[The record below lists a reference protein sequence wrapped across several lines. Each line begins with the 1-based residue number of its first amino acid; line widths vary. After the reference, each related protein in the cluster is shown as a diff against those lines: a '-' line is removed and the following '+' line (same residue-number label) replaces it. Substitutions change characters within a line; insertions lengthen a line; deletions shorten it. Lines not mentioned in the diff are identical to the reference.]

1 MHVADTPVMTVVPTE
16 TEIGTNDLPVAT
28 KEPVKCKPDVH
39 AASWTDRPP
48 LPTTPLAIR
57 NADAPALTVVPTE
70 AETDTGGAPLQVP
83 PVVTKELDK
92 SKPDIE
98 HASVEDDPRSWS
110 DTRKTAILFII
121 SGASVIGGLC
131 ANIQNPANAQIE
143 QQLHASSGQISLSL
157 SLFILVQGNFPVL
170 WSAVS
175 EIKGRK
181 LVYLASVSLF
191 TLGSAIV
198 AVSKSI
204 GVLIGMR
211 ILQAIGSS
219 AVLSIGAA
227 TLADIYEPHQR
238 GAKVGVYY
246 CAPLLGPSL
255 GPIIGGVLTQAFSWR
270 AVFWFLVIWGGVIFF
285 AFLALFKDTFRKE
298 RSLTYQ
304 NVLRRRTNGR
314 KRVSEK
320 PSKDIEAQPPIA
332 TVEDGKDITLSFADV
347 NPFPP
352 FFNILRRK
360 NNVVILIPSGL
371 LFAFGF
377 SITYTC
383 ARTLSLYYN
392 YDALKTGL
400 VLLSF
405 GIGSMLGSIL
415 GGRWSDRTLAR
426 LKAANGG
433 VSFPEMRL
441 ESTKIAML
449 GLPPAVIGYAWVC
462 QERVHV
468 AAMCIMLFLSGF
480 FSIWIYS
487 STLAYVVDAN
497 TGSSSSA
504 VAANSSIRGA
514 SAFVAAEVAVPLQ
527 DAIGDGGLYT
537 IWAGLMLFAE
547 LVILLVIY
555 RGKQWR
561 DASIDKEKRKSA
573 GVR

>member
-1 MHVADTPVMTVVPTE
+1 MRVADTSALTAVPTE
-16 TEIGTNDLPVAT
+16 TEVGTSGFHVAT
-28 KEPVKCKPDVH
+28 KEPVKSKPDIR
-39 AASWTDRPP
+39 AASWTDRTP
-48 LPTTPLAIR
+48 LPTAPLTMRA
-57 NADAPALTVVPTE
+57 ADASAATVVS
-70 AETDTGGAPLQVP
+70 ADAVTDISGSPLQAP
-83 PVVTKELDK
+83 PVVTKELDI

-98 HASVEDDPRSWS
+98 HALVDDDPRSWS
-110 DTRKTAILFII
+110 EARKTAILFII
-121 SGASVIGGLC
+121 SGASVIAGLC

-181 LVYLASVSLF
+181 LVYLASVSFF

-198 AVSKSI
+198 AISKSI
-204 GVLIGMR
+204 GLLIGMR

-255 GPIIGGVLTQAFSWR
+255 GPIIGGVLTQTFSWR
-270 AVFWFLVIWGGVIFF
+270 AVFWFLVIWGGVIFS
-285 AFLALFKDTFRKE
+285 AFLALFQDTFRRE

-304 NVLRRRTNGR
+304 NVLRRRTNGG
-314 KRVSEK
+314 KRASEE
-320 PSKDIEAQPPIA
+320 PPKDVEAQPPIA
-332 TVEDGKDITLSFADV
+332 TAGDAKDITLSLVDV

-352 FFNILRRK
+352 YVNILRRK
-360 NNVVILIPSGL
+360 NNLVILMASGL

-383 ARTLSLYYN
+383 ARTLALYYDYN
-392 YDALKTGL
+392 ALKTGL

-441 ESTKIAML
+441 ESTKIAMC
-449 GLPPAVIGYAWVC
+449 GLPPAVISYAWIC

-468 AAMCIMLFLSGF
+468 AAMCVMLFLAGF

-487 STLAYVVDAN
+487 STLAYVVDSN
-497 TGSSSSA
+497 TGNSSSA

-537 IWAGLMLFAE
+537 LWAGLMVFAE
-547 LVILLVIY
+547 LVILLVLY

-561 DASIDKEKRKSA
+561 EASIEKEKRRSA

>member
-1 MHVADTPVMTVVPTE
+1 MRVADTSALTAVPTE
-16 TEIGTNDLPVAT
+16 TEVGTSGFHVAT
-28 KEPVKCKPDVH
+28 KEPVKSKPDIR
-39 AASWTDRPP
+39 AASWTDRTP
-48 LPTTPLAIR
+48 LPTAPLTMRA
-57 NADAPALTVVPTE
+57 ADASAATVVS
-70 AETDTGGAPLQVP
+70 ADAVTDISGSPLQAP
-83 PVVTKELDK
+83 PVVTKELDI

-98 HASVEDDPRSWS
+98 HALVDDDPRSWS
-110 DTRKTAILFII
+110 EARKTAILFII
-121 SGASVIGGLC
+121 SGASVIAGLC

-181 LVYLASVSLF
+181 LVYLASVSFF

-198 AVSKSI
+198 AISKSI
-204 GVLIGMR
+204 GLLIGMR

-255 GPIIGGVLTQAFSWR
+255 GPIIGGVLTQTFSWR
-270 AVFWFLVIWGGVIFF
+270 AVFWFLVIWGGVIFS
-285 AFLALFKDTFRKE
+285 AFLARFQDTFRRE

-304 NVLRRRTNGR
+304 NVLRRRTNGG
-314 KRVSEK
+314 KRASEE
-320 PSKDIEAQPPIA
+320 PPKDVEAQPPIA
-332 TVEDGKDITLSFADV
+332 TAGDAKDITLSLVDV

-352 FFNILRRK
+352 YVNILRRK
-360 NNVVILIPSGL
+360 NNLVILMASGL

-383 ARTLSLYYN
+383 ARTLALYYDYN
-392 YDALKTGL
+392 ALKTGL

-441 ESTKIAML
+441 ESTKIAMC
-449 GLPPAVIGYAWVC
+449 GLPPAVISYAWIC

-468 AAMCIMLFLSGF
+468 AAMCVMLFLAGF

-487 STLAYVVDAN
+487 STLAYVVDSN
-497 TGSSSSA
+497 TGNSSSA

-537 IWAGLMLFAE
+537 LWAGLMVFAE
-547 LVILLVIY
+547 LVILLVLY

-561 DASIDKEKRKSA
+561 EASIEKEKRRSA

>member
-1 MHVADTPVMTVVPTE
+1 M
-16 TEIGTNDLPVAT
+16 
-28 KEPVKCKPDVH
+28 
-39 AASWTDRPP
+39 
-48 LPTTPLAIR
+48 R

-110 DTRKTAILFII
+110 NTRKTAILFII

-487 STLAYVVDAN
+487 STLAYVVDTN

-555 RGKQWR
+555 GGKQWR
-561 DASIDKEKRKSA
+561 EASIDKEKRKSA

>member
-1 MHVADTPVMTVVPTE
+1 MHVADTSALTAVPTE
-16 TEIGTNDLPVAT
+16 TEVGTSGFHVAT
-28 KEPVKCKPDVH
+28 KEPVKSKPDIR
-39 AASWTDRPP
+39 AASWTDRTP
-48 LPTTPLAIR
+48 LPTAPLTMRA
-57 NADAPALTVVPTE
+57 ADASAATVVS
-70 AETDTGGAPLQVP
+70 ADAVTDISGSPLQAP
-83 PVVTKELDK
+83 PVVTKELDI

-98 HASVEDDPRSWS
+98 HALVDDDPRSWS
-110 DTRKTAILFII
+110 EARKTAILFII
-121 SGASVIGGLC
+121 SGASVIAGLC

-181 LVYLASVSLF
+181 LVYLASVSFF

-198 AVSKSI
+198 AISKSI
-204 GVLIGMR
+204 GLLIGMR

-255 GPIIGGVLTQAFSWR
+255 GPIIGGVLTQTFSWR
-270 AVFWFLVIWGGVIFF
+270 AVFWFLVIWGGVIFS
-285 AFLALFKDTFRKE
+285 AFLARFQDTFRRE

-304 NVLRRRTNGR
+304 NVLRRRTNGG
-314 KRVSEK
+314 KRASEE
-320 PSKDIEAQPPIA
+320 PPKDVEAQPPIA
-332 TVEDGKDITLSFADV
+332 TAGDAKDITLSLVDV

-352 FFNILRRK
+352 YVNILRRK
-360 NNVVILIPSGL
+360 NNLVILMASGL

-383 ARTLSLYYN
+383 ARTLALYYDYN
-392 YDALKTGL
+392 ALKTGL

-441 ESTKIAML
+441 ESTKIAMC
-449 GLPPAVIGYAWVC
+449 GLPPAVISYAWIC

-468 AAMCIMLFLSGF
+468 AAMCVMLFLAGF

-487 STLAYVVDAN
+487 STLAYVVDSN
-497 TGSSSSA
+497 TGNSSSA

-537 IWAGLMLFAE
+537 LWAGLMLFAE
-547 LVILLVIY
+547 LVILLVLY

-561 DASIDKEKRKSA
+561 EASIEKEKRRSA